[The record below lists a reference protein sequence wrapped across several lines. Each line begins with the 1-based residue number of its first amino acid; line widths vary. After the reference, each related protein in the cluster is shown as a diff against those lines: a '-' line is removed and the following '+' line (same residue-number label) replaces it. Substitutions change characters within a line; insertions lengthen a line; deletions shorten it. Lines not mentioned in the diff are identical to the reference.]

1 MDPISELKEKL
12 FAVKDIPAVE
22 SFSTDVH
29 QLKGWRKNLENLYGQ
44 IDWSKPP
51 KNVGPLQQAVA
62 LWKLGRKKKAIE
74 VLKPAA
80 KKEAEAVL
88 LSRYQIETG
97 AAADAVEVLVKFLK
111 KKTRNAHLKTT
122 MLEAMRRSGDD
133 ENWQKKVRAWES
145 DLKGR
150 PDYQYQRARV
160 LEERGDYREAME
172 VLRAELKNHPEHRG
186 MLFRLALLEQRLGTN
201 ERAIGLYERIRALR
215 PTYVNALIN
224 LSVLYE
230 DQGRYEKAHRVLR
243 EVLSEFPTHER
254 AKRFERDVVSSKDM
268 YYDEDLERKHDKRM
282 QVLRTPVTDFELSV
296 RSRNCLKQMNI
307 DTLGDLVTKTEQE
320 LLSHKNFGETSL
332 AEIKAMLAQRNLRLG
347 MAKKGEDIPGFADVR
362 SGRNR
367 EVLSRPIGELELSVR
382 SRKCME
388 RMNITTI
395 GELCNMSDQDLLA
408 VRNFG
413 QTSLVEIRTK
423 LGELSL
429 KLKGDP

>member
-1 MDPISELKEKL
+1 MDPISEIKERL
-12 FAVKDIPAVE
+12 FAIKDIPDVE
-22 SFSTDVH
+22 AFSSEIH
-29 QLKGWRKNLENLYGQ
+29 QLKGWRKSLERLY
-44 IDWSKPP
+44 DEVNWAKPP
-51 KNVGPLQQAVA
+51 KQVGPLHQAFA
-62 LWKLGRKKKAIE
+62 LWKLGRKQRAIGI
-74 VLKPAA
+74 LKPKASDEIA
-80 KKEAEAVL
+80 GVL
-88 LSRYQIETG
+88 LARYQIDAG
-97 AAADAVEVLVKFLK
+97 SSDAAVKVLVGFLK
-111 KKTRNAHLKTT
+111 KKTRSIHVKTT
-122 MLEAMRRSGDD
+122 MLEAMRRSGDL
-133 ENWQKKVRAWES
+133 EGWSKKVRQWEG

-150 PDYQYQRARV
+150 ADYLYQKGRHS
-160 LEERGDYREAME
+160 EENGEYYEAME
-172 VLRAELKNHPEHRG
+172 TYRNGLKTHPDHRG
-186 MLFRLALLEQRLGTN
+186 MLFRQALLEQRLGSV
-201 ERAIGLYERIRALR
+201 EQAIVLYERIRELR

-230 DQGRYEKAHRVLR
+230 DQAQYEKSLRVLKD
-243 EVLSEFPTHER
+243 VLAEYPNHAR
-254 AKRFERDVVSSKDM
+254 ARRFKRDVVASMDM

-307 DTLGDLVTKTEQE
+307 ETLGDLVTKTEQE

-347 MAKKGEDIPGFADVR
+347 MVKKGEDIPGFNDAR

-367 EVLSRPIGELELSVR
+367 ELLSRPIGELELSVR

-388 RMNITTI
+388 RMNIATI